1 MLAVNIDDQDILA
14 RFASDDEEALK
25 LLFAKYY
32 RALSIYALK
41 FIDDVQAAEDIVQ
54 EFMVRF
60 WEEKKYKQIK
70 GSLKNYLF
78 TSIRNRSLNYLESFH
93 HAKKDYLE
101 NLKEVFTFEQ
111 FTDDELAEK
120 KAKLNKE
127 IEELPEKMQEVLKM
141 IVFENKKYKD
151 VAEELDVSLNT
162 VKTQYSRALK
172 KLRSSL
178 DVIVLLLI
186 A

>member
-1 MLAVNIDDQDILA
+1 MHIEDKDILA
-14 RFASDDEEALK
+14 LFSGNEEQAVQQ
-25 LLFAKYY
+25 LFAKYY

-54 EFMVRF
+54 EMMVRF
-60 WEEKKYKQIK
+60 WEDKKYQQVK
-70 GSLKNYLF
+70 GSLKSYLF
-78 TSIRNRSLNYLESFH
+78 TSVRNRSLNYLESFQ
-93 HAKKDYLE
+93 HAKKEYIN
-101 NLKEVFTFEQ
+101 NLKEAFTFEQ

-127 IEELPEKMQEVLKM
+127 IAELPEKMQEVLKM
-141 IVFENKKYKD
+141 IIFENKKYKE
-151 VAEELDVSLNT
+151 VAEELDVSINT
-162 VKTQYSRALK
+162 IKTQYSRALK

-178 DVIVLLLI
+178 DILVLILV

>member
-1 MLAVNIDDQDILA
+1 MDDKDILSH
-14 RFASDDEEALK
+14 FSTNDEHALQ

-32 RALSIYALK
+32 RPLSIYALK

-54 EFMVRF
+54 EMMVRF
-60 WEEKKYKQIK
+60 WEDKKYLQIK
-70 GSLKNYLF
+70 GSLKSYLF
-78 TSIRNRSLNYLESFH
+78 TSVRNRSFNYLESFQ
-93 HAKKDYLE
+93 HAKKEYLE
-101 NLKEVFTFEQ
+101 NLKETFAFEQ
-111 FTDDELAEK
+111 FNDDELAEK
-120 KAKLNKE
+120 KAKLKKE
-127 IEELPEKMQEVLKM
+127 IAELPEKMQEVLKM
-141 IVFENKKYKD
+141 IVFENKRYKE

-178 DVIVLLLI
+178 DVIVMILI